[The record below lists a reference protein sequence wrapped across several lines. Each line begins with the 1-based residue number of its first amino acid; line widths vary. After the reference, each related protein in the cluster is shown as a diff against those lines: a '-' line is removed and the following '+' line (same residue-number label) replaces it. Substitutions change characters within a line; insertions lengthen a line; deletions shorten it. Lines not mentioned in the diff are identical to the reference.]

1 MGDVQ
6 ARFRKVANIFKTMAD
21 FSFALY
27 GFLQLQDALVGIV
40 LSEPFQE
47 QSTSVLLRL
56 VAAIIVWPPI
66 PESAKESGFQKKKPF
81 PAGKGYLPLP
91 KLRQGW
97 SLSGKLYPIR
107 AGVQTMTIMQL
118 SRQIY
123 SSEEGIEIIALIE
136 NTYSPTTGTISQ
148 ELQLIFLKHDTRA
161 SQLFHTD
168 RNWSMKTGSILV
180 VPNILTC
187 WWL

>member
-27 GFLQLQDALVGIV
+27 GFLQLQGALVGVV

-66 PESAKESGFQKKKPF
+66 PKSVKKLGFQKKKPF
-81 PAGKGYLPLP
+81 PAGKRNLPLP

-107 AGVQTMTIMQL
+107 ARFQTMTIMQL
-118 SRQIY
+118 SRQV
-123 SSEEGIEIIALIE
+123 
-136 NTYSPTTGTISQ
+136 PV
-148 ELQLIFLKHDTRA
+148 LKR
-161 SQLFHTD
+161 
-168 RNWSMKTGSILV
+168 
-180 VPNILTC
+180 
-187 WWL
+187 

>member
-1 MGDVQ
+1 M
-6 ARFRKVANIFKTMAD
+6 
-21 FSFALY
+21 
-27 GFLQLQDALVGIV
+27 QLHGVLAGRV

-47 QSTSVLLRL
+47 QITSGFIRLL
-56 VAAIIVWPPI
+56 ATIIVWPPI
-66 PESAKESGFQKKKPF
+66 PQSAKESGFQKKKPF
-81 PAGKGYLPLP
+81 PAGTGKGYLSLP

-97 SLSGKLYPIR
+97 SLSGKSYPIR
-107 AGVQTMTIMQL
+107 AGVQTMTIKQL
-118 SRQIY
+118 SRQVY
-123 SSEEGIEIIALIE
+123 NSKEGIEIIALEE
-136 NTYSPTTGTISQ
+136 NSYSPTTSSISQ
-148 ELQLIFLKHDTRA
+148 ELQLIFLRHEARA